1 MTGIP
6 DWTTDPE
13 WPTDHPTTP
22 QSETSEA
29 VDEADNDA
37 TPETEP
43 PPELYF
49 GSTDEF
55 VREFVCPV
63 FRRTVGEAGR
73 AEYRW
78 SARWWESAE
87 AVIRLEAMWRSW
99 EQARLDPATGISTW
113 LRDHA
118 DYHLS
123 VLMSP
128 TGPFASSRDT
138 ATVNGH
144 LPYTAPPPGLFPDV
158 RAEPTG

>member
-1 MTGIP
+1 MTNIP

-13 WPTDHPTTP
+13 WPTDDPTT
-22 QSETSEA
+22 QSEDASGAMSEA
-29 VDEADNDA
+29 GNDA
-37 TPETEP
+37 TPEP
-43 PPELYF
+43 PAELFF

-63 FRRTVGEAGR
+63 FRRNVGEAGR

-123 VLMSP
+123 ILMSP
-128 TGPFASSRDT
+128 TGPFAHSTDT
-138 ATVNGH
+138 AGCGEP
-144 LPYTAPPPGLFPDV
+144 LPYEMPPPTLFPDI
-158 RAEPTG
+158 RSRS

>member
-1 MTGIP
+1 MTDIP
-6 DWTTDPE
+6 DWTTNPE
-13 WPTDHPTTP
+13 WPTEDPTTP
-22 QSETSEA
+22 RAGGTPGPTNEA
-29 VDEADNDA
+29 EDDA

-43 PPELYF
+43 LPELYF
-49 GSTDEF
+49 GSTDQF

-63 FRRTVGEAGR
+63 FRRNVGETGR

-123 VLMSP
+123 ILMSP
-128 TGPFASSRDT
+128 TGPFAHSTDT
-138 ATVNGH
+138 ASSVADP
-144 LPYTAPPPGLFPDV
+144 LPYTTPPSGLFPDV
-158 RAEPTG
+158 RD

>member
-1 MTGIP
+1 MTDIP
-6 DWTTDPE
+6 DWTTNPE
-13 WPTDHPTTP
+13 WPTDDPTTP
-22 QSETSEA
+22 QSDDATGAMGETG
-29 VDEADNDA
+29 NDA
-37 TPETEP
+37 

-55 VREFVCPV
+55 VRGFVSPV
-63 FRRTVGEAGR
+63 FRRNVGEAGR

-123 VLMSP
+123 ILMSP
-128 TGPFASSRDT
+128 TGPFAHSTDT
-138 ATVNGH
+138 AGCGEP
-144 LPYTAPPPGLFPDV
+144 LPYEMPPPTLFPDI
-158 RAEPTG
+158 RSRS

>member
-1 MTGIP
+1 MTDIP

-13 WPTDHPTTP
+13 WPTDDPTTP
-22 QSETSEA
+22 QSEDTPETMGEA
-29 VDEADNDA
+29 GNDA
-37 TPETEP
+37 TPEREP
-43 PPELYF
+43 PPELFF

-63 FRRTVGEAGR
+63 FRRNVGEAGR

-123 VLMSP
+123 ILLSP
-128 TGPFASSRDT
+128 TGPFAHSTDT
-138 ATVNGH
+138 AGPGDP
-144 LPYTAPPPGLFPDV
+144 LPYECPPRGLFPDV
-158 RAEPTG
+158 RD

>member
-1 MTGIP
+1 MTDIP
-6 DWTTDPE
+6 DWTTDPQ
-13 WPTDHPTTP
+13 WPTDDPTTP
-22 QSETSEA
+22 QSEDASGAMDETEDGATQVSEA
-29 VDEADNDA
+29 
-37 TPETEP
+37 

-63 FRRTVGEAGR
+63 FRRNVGEAGR

-99 EQARLDPATGISTW
+99 EHHRLDPATGISTW

-118 DYHLS
+118 DYHLA
-123 VLMSP
+123 VLTSP
-128 TGPFASSRDT
+128 TGPFATSTDRAGWSES
-138 ATVNGH
+138 
-144 LPYTAPPPGLFPDV
+144 LPYEAPPEGLFPDV
-158 RAEPTG
+158 RD

>member
-1 MTGIP
+1 MTDIP
-6 DWTTDPE
+6 DWTADPQWHTE
-13 WPTDHPTTP
+13 DPTTP
-22 QSETSEA
+22 QSEDASGA
-29 VDEADNDA
+29 MSEADNDA
-37 TPETEP
+37 TPEP

-63 FRRTVGEAGR
+63 FRRNVGEAGR

-123 VLMSP
+123 ILTSP
-128 TGPFASSRDT
+128 TGPFSGSRDT
-138 ATVNGH
+138 ASVTDP

-158 RAEPTG
+158 RA